1 MNLESIRKTISDYN
15 GVRELA
21 KSTFKL
27 MCEFDSKTYSTH
39 RYVNEISFER
49 ETVYVT
55 CDNSWGGCTDY
66 EYYEFPLDWIVM
78 DKEQLFRIVVQARKI
93 REEQAKLKKE
103 QELEKKRLE
112 DEERE
117 YQKYITLREKF
128 EKYLKLKE
136 KFEK

>member
-15 GVRELA
+15 DLRELA
-21 KSTFKL
+21 ESVFKL

-66 EYYEFPLDWIVM
+66 SYYEFPLDWIVM
-78 DKEQLFRIVVQARKI
+78 DKEQLERIVVESRKI
-93 REEQAKLKKE
+93 REEHSKLKRE
-103 QELEKKRLE
+103 QELEAKRLE
-112 DEERE
+112 DAERE
-117 YQKYITLREKF
+117 YQ
-128 EKYLKLKE
+128 KYLKLKE